1 MEDDTLKMNAFIRD
15 LSDSSLTDSILI
27 KTIQPLTLSLEQ
39 KSLILPNNPNNIK
52 KIQIDETSGE
62 IIPGRFK
69 VKCDDTNIIKCYQS
83 SVS

>member
-52 KIQIDETSGE
+52 KIQID
-62 IIPGRFK
+62 
-69 VKCDDTNIIKCYQS
+69 
-83 SVS
+83 